1 MPIYYFSLI
10 SFPKGHDGFRW
21 DKFTPYV
28 LLVIYFLLGS
38 GPIPHAWK
46 KKEKKKRRR
55 NQRRT
60 YKLLV
65 RTPRNK
71 KVSLLWVDNVFGR
84 LLGKLEINLLNI
96 MVGYC
101 RFFYVYSSYKGT
113 CNIIFTWWCYNLII
127 RINNIK
133 TKINL

>member
-10 SFPKGHDGFRW
+10 SFPKGHDGCRW

-28 LLVIYFLLGS
+28 LLVINLFSFRLR
-38 GPIPHAWK
+38 PHSSCL
-46 KKEKKKRRR
+46 KKEKRKKEERR

-71 KVSLLWVDNVFGR
+71 KVSLL
-84 LLGKLEINLLNI
+84 
-96 MVGYC
+96 
-101 RFFYVYSSYKGT
+101 
-113 CNIIFTWWCYNLII
+113 
-127 RINNIK
+127 
-133 TKINL
+133 